1 MLFKATL
8 SIFFLVIAVTG
19 SLAKE
24 TSKESKLTKEGI
36 CAGCQATVKELS
48 RTLKHVTSEPISK
61 RVPVLLSTVCRK
73 ENFKTYDITPSVIE
87 ETCKLMMKNNKTAI
101 EATLVNY
108 YNAKSRLDHSYLDIV
123 QTICSEVTSFCPG
136 GGGATSEEVPK
147 KGGVVYN
154 RETDSFDVIPGE
166 NVKMVRPSKQTH
178 EEL

>member
-1 MLFKATL
+1 
-8 SIFFLVIAVTG
+8 
-19 SLAKE
+19 
-24 TSKESKLTKEGI
+24 
-36 CAGCQATVKELS
+36 
-48 RTLKHVTSEPISK
+48 
-61 RVPVLLSTVCRK
+61 
-73 ENFKTYDITPSVIE
+73 
-87 ETCKLMMKNNKTAI
+87 MMKNNRTAI

-136 GGGATSEEVPK
+136 GGGAATEVPK

>member
-1 MLFKATL
+1 MLLKAFL
-8 SIFFLVIAVTG
+8 SLVFLGIVVTG
-19 SLAKE
+19 SFAKE

-48 RTLKHVTSEPISK
+48 RTLKHVTSEPISQ

-87 ETCKLMMKNNKTAI
+87 ETCKLMMKNNRTAI

-136 GGGATSEEVPK
+136 GGGAATEVPK

-166 NVKMVRPSKQTH
+166 NVKMVRPSKQNH